1 VKLLLDTHA
10 LIWWLDDDE
19 RLGTDAREV
28 IAEPANDVHVSVASL
43 WEIAIKMRAG
53 KLKADIGAIE
63 RDIVHEAFV
72 RLDIAPRH
80 LEELMSVPLHHRDPF
95 DHLLIAQARAE
106 DMPLMTSDAQITAYS
121 VERIA
126 ADR

>member
-1 VKLLLDTHA
+1 MRLLLDTHV

-19 RLGTDAREV
+19 RLGPQSREL

-43 WEIAIKMRAG
+43 WEIALKIRIG
-53 KLKADIGAIE
+53 KLRADMTAIE
-63 RDIVHEAFV
+63 RRVGREAFV

-80 LEELMSVPLHHRDPF
+80 LGILMSVPMHHRDPF
-95 DHLLIAQARAE
+95 DHMLIAQASAE
-106 DMPLMTSDAQITAYS
+106 KMPLMTADARIAAYS
-121 VERIA
+121 VDRID